1 MKAIS
6 SHLAILLTTI
16 AFGALAST
24 ANAGPGLQHWKSLG
38 SEPQFEQLK
47 PGEPVVYICNQCK
60 TVSEIPIT
68 TKEQAMGYCKEGSTV
83 TCPSCKKTS
92 KVVIKRERNAP
103 ANHTEV
109 TYVNEKGEECAF
121 FAKAAK
127 K

>member
-6 SHLAILLTTI
+6 SHVRILLATI

-24 ANAGPGLQHWKSLG
+24 ANAGPGLQYWKSLG
-38 SEPQFEQLK
+38 SKPESGQLK
-47 PGEPVVYICNQCK
+47 PGEPALYACNQCK

-68 TKEQAMGYCKEGSTV
+68 SKEQAMAYCKEGATV
-83 TCPSCKKTS
+83 ICPSCKKTT

-103 ANHTEV
+103 ASHTEV

-121 FAKAAK
+121 FAKTAK
-127 K
+127 Q